1 MAADDANAPRGD
13 IAGLRTDNGAH
24 TIADATTRHQIA
36 DVITRGVVI
45 TLPPA
50 PLALYD
56 QRHRL
61 ALYHLSNLKRSR
73 VNRRRAHERI
83 GICEGHTSRERSR
96 MTHTHSLAKLVHG
109 VIRGFSI

>member
-1 MAADDANAPRGD
+1 MVANSS
-13 IAGLRTDNGAH
+13 
-24 TIADATTRHQIA
+24 TRHQIA
-36 DVITRGVVI
+36 DVIMSARVVCGLMPIPNGVVV

-61 ALYHLSNLKRSR
+61 ALYHLSNLMRSR
-73 VNRRRAHERI
+73 VNRSRAHERI